1 METLIAL
8 LSEDFLYKF
17 LLLFARIL
25 AFVVFMPIFGHKS
38 IPMKVRLSLALF
50 FSIFLYSFVGFDTQS
65 IVKNDV
71 FLLSLL
77 SELSLGF
84 LAAFLFNIIFS
95 AVRIIG
101 DFISYATALSMAT
114 MFDPA
119 SGSNEGVVSRF
130 LYLISLALFFET
142 SMYEMTIV
150 MMVKSFSMVTLGT
163 FDVFS
168 FNGIEFAMLEIN
180 RMFAFAFAFAL
191 PLFFISF
198 IMDIY
203 YGYGTKAMPAFSPF
217 VITFQLKF
225 ALIFIFML
233 LGFDIFAQN
242 FIDYFTNKFT

>member
-1 METLIAL
+1 MESLIAL
-8 LSEDFLYKF
+8 LNEDFLNKF

-25 AFVVFMPIFGHKS
+25 AFVSFMPVFGHKS
-38 IPMKVRLSLALF
+38 VPVKIRVVFALF
-50 FSIFLYSFVGFDTQS
+50 FTIFVYPFISFDNTLHNSNLLLLS
-65 IVKNDV
+65 IV
-71 FLLSLL
+71 
-77 SELSLGF
+77 SELTLGF
-84 LAAFLFNIIFS
+84 LASFLFNVIFS

-119 SGSNEGVVSRF
+119 SGSNDAVISRF
-130 LYLISLALFFET
+130 LYLIAIAIFFET

-150 MMVKSFSMVTLGT
+150 MMVKSFSMVSLGS
-163 FDVFS
+163 FNVFS
-168 FNGIEFAMLEIN
+168 FNGIEFAIIEIK

-198 IMDIY
+198 IMDLY
-203 YGYGTKAMPAFSPF
+203 YGYATKSMPSFSPF

-225 ALIFIFML
+225 AIIFIFMI

-242 FIDYFTNKFT
+242 FIDYFTSKFS

>member
-1 METLIAL
+1 MESLIAL
-8 LSEDFLYKF
+8 LSEEVLYKF

-25 AFVVFMPIFGHKS
+25 SFIVFMPTFGHKTV
-38 IPMKVRLSLALF
+38 PVKVRLAFSLFLSF
-50 FSIFLYSFVGFDTQS
+50 FLYSFVNFDTTS
-65 IVKNDV
+65 IMKDDV
-71 FLLSLL
+71 FILSIF

-84 LAAFLFNIIFS
+84 FAAFLFNILFS

-130 LYLISLALFFET
+130 LYLITLALFFET
-142 SMYEMTIV
+142 SMYEMTVV

-163 FDVFS
+163 FDLFS

-180 RMFAFAFAFAL
+180 RMFAFAFSFAL

-242 FIDYFTNKFT
+242 FIEYFTSKFS